1 MRIRTTSAA
10 GLPRGGVFRR
20 RRHPTDK
27 CAPNK
32 MFHRGVR
39 GRTLPR
45 RLSRADPVADQHS
58 QTQRSARGVES
69 AATMIT
75 VDRGARE
82 PPHGLPRRPVNEPRP
97 RPPLGFRAVVRYAGP
112 SSAKSS
118 IRDVIT
124 PRNGRPRWQLSS
136 PNPDCLPAAGLSIGG
151 AVPRAEAAR
160 RSGHPRRCCPRI
172 SVSALRRTALGR
184 GHDRGGRCPT
194 GHTPPIRS

>member
-1 MRIRTTSAA
+1 VALAQWEDRPRSSRVRTKMRIRTTSTAA

-82 PPHGLPRRPVNEPRP
+82 PPHGLPRRPVNEPTTASTGIPRSRSLCRP
-97 RPPLGFRAVVRYAGP
+97 LIGKVLDSGRDHAPERTAAVA
-112 SSAKSS
+112 
-118 IRDVIT
+118 T
-124 PRNGRPRWQLSS
+124 QLAE
-136 PNPDCLPAAGLSIGG
+136 PGLSTCSWAI
-151 AVPRAEAAR
+151 
-160 RSGHPRRCCPRI
+160 HRRCC
-172 SVSALRRTALGR
+172 SS
-184 GHDRGGRCPT
+184 
-194 GHTPPIRS
+194 S